1 MKWLECKCINLRAV
15 FKIYFKSAAFKP
27 SVASPPLNQTRY
39 NLNANQFEQQAL
51 LGLTDF
57 LPHSLGSRGTE
68 VMRLCWHTGDQW
80 TFNAL
85 SCEWKKGS
93 LRVIPAIQNT
103 YKYFSMLI
111 NELVVYFSST
121 VACPDLRRGRGE
133 IALQGHNRG
142 PGGEG
147 WWVWSPSSRG
157 GRYGKN
163 IISQFHL
170 FIYFYITIHYFIM
183 ILCHVF
189 YFASCLSITAK
200 LISLL

>member
-1 MKWLECKCINLRAV
+1 MSNGSPQRTLDNRKCSGHGGYKGLNENMKWLACKCIHLRAV
-15 FKIYFKSAAFKP
+15 FKIYFKSTAFKP
-27 SVASPPLNQTRY
+27 SVAFPPLNQTRY

-103 YKYFSMLI
+103 YKYFF
-111 NELVVYFSST
+111 NAYKW
-121 VACPDLRRGRGE
+121 ACRILLFYSGVPRPPKGQRRNSFTRAQSRTWGRGVMGLVPL
-133 IALQGHNRG
+133 A
-142 PGGEG
+142 
-147 WWVWSPSSRG
+147 
-157 GRYGKN
+157 
-163 IISQFHL
+163 
-170 FIYFYITIHYFIM
+170 
-183 ILCHVF
+183 
-189 YFASCLSITAK
+189 
-200 LISLL
+200 